1 MLLIGCYYFRIKKLR
16 VNDSEVEREIEK
28 KIERIEDVFKNIE
41 RDIRKRGRI

>member
-1 MLLIGCYYFRIKKLR
+1 MPLIGCYHFRIKKPR

-28 KIERIEDVFKNIE
+28 KTERTEDAFKNIE